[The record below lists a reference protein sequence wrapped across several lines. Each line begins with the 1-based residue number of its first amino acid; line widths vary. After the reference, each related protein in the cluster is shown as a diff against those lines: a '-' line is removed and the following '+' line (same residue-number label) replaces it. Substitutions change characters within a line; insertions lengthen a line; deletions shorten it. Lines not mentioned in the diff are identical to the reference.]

1 MVLDA
6 QALEDGLAMARQIL
20 KGESRRSAIRNLSA
34 PQGSRLF
41 AKEQSAENLGGAAR
55 EGKILNRENFVAIAA
70 AARASKNSDFKN
82 FISVC
87 GGHSCTLRRENFRGK
102 NLRPDASDYV
112 CRVGGGPLNFNS
124 ESSCANPP
132 AAKTPRR
139 KALILSDGRKGH
151 ENQSIAFC
159 ELKGLDFCICKIA
172 YSNKLLKLCSY
183 ALDFFGLYFKIFKC
197 DLSGGGTAAD
207 FKNGSNLNNSALNS
221 LVASDSANLDAAPNG
236 ANSDA
241 VSYNANL
248 DASTDRNLNFA
259 NFDLFV
265 GAGSTSYY
273 ALKFYARRYAKS
285 SVALMYPKGYRKD
298 FSVIIAG
305 AHDRPKPRAN
315 LKISPVSLSFSRPQ
329 GLYKPQRKSIGFI
342 IGGPNSCFE
351 MGGEIL
357 KQIETVR
364 AQFAD
369 CEFALTTSPRTPRAT
384 ESALAKLSWDYSVIY
399 SREPVN
405 PIGDFL
411 AQCEWVFI
419 SEDSVSMISEAVSNG
434 SASVAILSLKRKD
447 AHNKFDDFISAL
459 VSTGHARR
467 YDEALKKTAKYD
479 LEAFV
484 REIEL

>member
-1 MVLDA
+1 M
-6 QALEDGLAMARQIL
+6 EDGLAMARQISR
-20 KGESRRSAIRNLSA
+20 GESRQGIARNLSA
-34 PQGSRLF
+34 PQGLHLF
-41 AKEQSAENLGGAAR
+41 EKEQSAVNLGGAAR

-70 AARASKNSDFKN
+70 AVPAGKNLDLKN

-87 GGHSCTLRRENFRGK
+87 GSPSYILRRENFRGK
-102 NLRPDASDYV
+102 NLRSGASDYAWHA
-112 CRVGGGPLNFNS
+112 GGGSLNLNS
-124 ESSCANPP
+124 ESSAANPS
-132 AAKTPRR
+132 AAKNSYR

-159 ELKGLDFCICKIA
+159 ELRGLEFCICKITYA
-172 YSNKLLKLCSY
+172 NKLLKLCSY
-183 ALDFFGLYFKIFKC
+183 ALDFLGFYFKIFKC
-197 DLSGGGTAAD
+197 DLGGGGAAAD
-207 FKNGSNLNNSALNS
+207 LKNGSNLNNPALNS
-221 LVASDSANLDAAPNG
+221 PVASDSANLDAAPNG
-236 ANSDA
+236 INSDA
-241 VSYNANL
+241 VSYSANF
-248 DASTDRNLNFA
+248 DASADRNLNFA
-259 NFDLFV
+259 DFDLFV
-265 GAGSTSYY
+265 GAGSTTYY
-273 ALKFYARRYAKS
+273 ALKFYARRYARP

-329 GLYKPQRKSIGFI
+329 GLYRPQRKAIGFI

-351 MGGEIL
+351 MGDEIL
-357 KQIETVR
+357 KQIEGVR

-369 CEFALTTSPRTPRAT
+369 CEFALTTSPRTPQAT
-384 ESALAKLSWDYSVIY
+384 ESALEKLSWDYSVIY

-419 SEDSVSMISEAVSNG
+419 SEDSVSMISEAASNG
-434 SASVAILSLKRKD
+434 RANVAILSLKRKD
-447 AHNKFDDFISAL
+447 AHNKFDDFISSL
-459 VSTGHARR
+459 VSSGYARR

>member
-6 QALEDGLAMARQIL
+6 QALEDGLAMARQISI
-20 KGESRRSAIRNLSA
+20 GESRRGAVRNLSA
-34 PQGSRLF
+34 PQSSCLF
-41 AKEQSAENLGGAAR
+41 AKEQNAVNLGGAAR
-55 EGKILNRENFVAIAA
+55 KGKILNRENFITIAA
-70 AARASKNSDFKN
+70 ATRDSKNSDFKN

-87 GGHSCTLRRENFRGK
+87 GRPSCILRRESFRGK
-102 NLRPDASDYV
+102 NLRAGASGWAW
-112 CRVGGGPLNFNS
+112 RAGRGSLNLNS
-124 ESSCANPP
+124 ENSATNPP
-132 AAKTPRR
+132 AAKNPHR

-172 YSNKLLKLCSY
+172 YANKLLKLCSY

-197 DLSGGGTAAD
+197 DLGENGTATNC
-207 FKNGSNLNNSALNS
+207 KNGSNLKSSALNS
-221 LVASDSANLDAAPNG
+221 PVASDSANLDAAPNST
-236 ANSDA
+236 NSDA

-248 DASTDRNLNFA
+248 DASTDRNLNFTD
-259 NFDLFV
+259 FDLFV

-273 ALKFYARRYAKS
+273 ALKFYARRYAKP

-305 AHDRPKPRAN
+305 AHDRPKPSAN
-315 LKISPVSLSFSRPQ
+315 LKISPVSLSFSRSQ
-329 GLYKPQRKSIGFI
+329 GLYRPQRKSIGFI

-351 MGGEIL
+351 MGDEIL
-357 KQIETVR
+357 KQIEGVR

-369 CEFALTTSPRTPRAT
+369 CEFALTTSPRTPQAT
-384 ESALAKLSWDYSVIY
+384 ESALEKLSWDYSVIY

-419 SEDSVSMISEAVSNG
+419 SEDSVSMISEAVSSGRAN
-434 SASVAILSLKRKD
+434 VAILSLKRKD

>member
-1 MVLDA
+1 M
-6 QALEDGLAMARQIL
+6 EDGLMARQISR
-20 KGESRRSAIRNLSA
+20 GESKQGVIRNLST

-41 AKEQSAENLGGAAR
+41 AKEQSVVNLDSAAR
-55 EGKILNRENFVAIAA
+55 EGKILNRESSMTIAA
-70 AARASKNSDFKN
+70 ARDGKNSDLKN

-87 GGHSCTLRRENFRGK
+87 GCPSCILRRENFRYK
-102 NLRPDASDYV
+102 NLRSGASDYAWHA
-112 CRVGGGPLNFNS
+112 GGGPLNLNS
-124 ESSCANPP
+124 ENSAANPP
-132 AAKTPRR
+132 AAKNPYR

-159 ELKGLDFCICKIA
+159 ELRGLGFCLCKIA
-172 YSNKLLKLCSY
+172 YANKLLKLCSY
-183 ALDFFGLYFKIFKC
+183 TLDFFGLYFKIFKC
-197 DLSGGGTAAD
+197 DLGEGSTAAD
-207 FKNGSNLNNSALNS
+207 LKNGSNLNSPALNS

-241 VSYNANL
+241 VSDSANL
-248 DASTDRNLNFA
+248 DAASDRNLNFA
-259 NFDLFV
+259 DFDLFV

-273 ALKFYARRYAKS
+273 ALKFYARQYAKP

-351 MGGEIL
+351 MGDEIL
-357 KQIETVR
+357 KQIEGVR

-384 ESALAKLSWDYSVIY
+384 ESALEKLSWDYSVIY

-434 SASVAILSLKRKD
+434 SANVAILSLKRKD

-467 YDEALKKTAKYD
+467 YSEGVKPKKTAKYD
-479 LEAFV
+479 LGAFV
-484 REIEL
+484 REIKI

>member
-20 KGESRRSAIRNLSA
+20 KGESRRGVARNLSA

-41 AKEQSAENLGGAAR
+41 VKEQSTVNLGGAAR

-70 AARASKNSDFKN
+70 AREDKNSDFQN

-87 GGHSCTLRRENFRGK
+87 GRSSCALRRESFRGK
-102 NLRPDASDYV
+102 NLRAGASGWAW
-112 CRVGGGPLNFNS
+112 RAGGGSLNLNS
-124 ESSCANPP
+124 ENSAANPSAP
-132 AAKTPRR
+132 KNPHR

-159 ELKGLDFCICKIA
+159 ELKGLDYRLCKIA
-172 YSNKLLKLCSY
+172 YANKLLKLCSY

-197 DLSGGGTAAD
+197 DLCGGGTAAD
-207 FKNGSNLNNSALNS
+207 FKNGSNLNSPA
-221 LVASDSANLDAAPNG
+221 APDSANLDAAPNG

-241 VSYNANL
+241 VSDSANF
-248 DASTDRNLNFA
+248 DASADRNLNFA
-259 NFDLFV
+259 DFDLFV

-273 ALKFYARRYAKS
+273 ALKFYARRYAKP

-305 AHDRPKPRAN
+305 AHDRPEPRAN

-329 GLYKPQRKSIGFI
+329 GLYKPQRKAVGFI

-351 MGGEIL
+351 MGDKIL

-434 SASVAILSLKRKD
+434 SANVAILSLKRKD

-467 YDEALKKTAKYD
+467 YDEALKKTEKYD
-479 LEAFV
+479 LKAFV

>member
-1 MVLDA
+1 M
-6 QALEDGLAMARQIL
+6 EDGLMARQISR
-20 KGESRRSAIRNLSA
+20 GESRRGVIRNLSA

-41 AKEQSAENLGGAAR
+41 AKEQSVENLSRAAR
-55 EGKILNRENFVAIAA
+55 AGKILNRESSMAIAA
-70 AARASKNSDFKN
+70 VARASKNSDFKN

-87 GGHSCTLRRENFRGK
+87 GRPSCALQRESFRGK
-102 NLRPDASDYV
+102 NLRSDASDYV

-124 ESSCANPP
+124 ENSAANPP
-132 AAKTPRR
+132 AAKNPHR

-172 YSNKLLKLCSY
+172 YANKLFKLCSY
-183 ALDFFGLYFKIFKC
+183 ALDFFGLYFKIFKY
-197 DLSGGGTAAD
+197 DFGEGGTAAD
-207 FKNGSNLNNSALNS
+207 LKNGSNLNSPALNS
-221 LVASDSANLDAAPNG
+221 PAAPNGTNSGAVSDSANLDA
-236 ANSDA
+236 
-241 VSYNANL
+241 VS
-248 DASTDRNLNFA
+248 DRNLNFA
-259 NFDLFV
+259 DFDLFV
-265 GAGSTSYY
+265 GAGSTIYY
-273 ALKFYARRYAKS
+273 ALKFYARRYAKPS
-285 SVALMYPKGYRKD
+285 IALMYPKGYRKD

-329 GLYKPQRKSIGFI
+329 GLYRPQRKSIGFI

-351 MGGEIL
+351 MGDEIL
-357 KQIETVR
+357 KQIEGVR

-369 CEFALTTSPRTPRAT
+369 CEFALTTSPRTPQAT
-384 ESALAKLSWDYSVIY
+384 ESALEKLGWDYSVIY
-399 SREPVN
+399 SRELVN

-419 SEDSVSMISEAVSNG
+419 SEDSVSMISEAASNG
-434 SASVAILSLKRKD
+434 SANVAILSLKRKV

-467 YDEALKKTAKYD
+467 YSEGAKLKKTAKYD
-479 LEAFV
+479 LKAFV
-484 REIEL
+484 REIKI

>member
-1 MVLDA
+1 M
-6 QALEDGLAMARQIL
+6 EDGLMVRQIL
-20 KGESRRSAIRNLSA
+20 RGESRQSVVRNLPA

-41 AKEQSAENLGGAAR
+41 AKEQSVENLGSAAR
-55 EGKILNRENFVAIAA
+55 AVKILNRESSMAIAV
-70 AARASKNSDFKN
+70 ARAGKNSNFKN
-82 FISVC
+82 FISFC
-87 GGHSCTLRRENFRGK
+87 GHTSCTLRRESFSDK
-102 NLRPDASDYV
+102 NLRSDASDYAWHA
-112 CRVGGGPLNFNS
+112 GGGSLNLNS
-124 ESSCANPP
+124 ENSATNPSAP
-132 AAKTPRR
+132 KNPHR

-172 YSNKLLKLCSY
+172 YASKFLKLCSY

-197 DLSGGGTAAD
+197 DLGGSGTAAD
-207 FKNGSNLNNSALNS
+207 RKNGSNLNNTSLNS
-221 LVASDSANLDAAPNG
+221 PAASDSANLDAA
-236 ANSDA
+236 S
-241 VSYNANL
+241 
-248 DASTDRNLNFA
+248 DRNLNFVD
-259 NFDLFV
+259 FDLFV

-273 ALKFYARRYAKS
+273 ALKFYARRYARPS
-285 SVALMYPKGYRKD
+285 IALMYPKGYRKD

-315 LKISPVSLSFSRPQ
+315 LKISPISLSFSRPP

-351 MGGEIL
+351 MGDEIL
-357 KQIETVR
+357 KQIEGVR
-364 AQFAD
+364 ARFAD

-384 ESALAKLSWDYSVIY
+384 ESALENLSWDYSVIY

-419 SEDSVSMISEAVSNG
+419 SEDSVSMISEAASNG
-434 SASVAILSLKRKD
+434 SANVAILSLKRKD

-479 LEAFV
+479 LKAFV
-484 REIEL
+484 REIKI

>member
-1 MVLDA
+1 
-6 QALEDGLAMARQIL
+6 MARQISI
-20 KGESRRSAIRNLSA
+20 GESKHRVVRNLSA
-34 PQGSRLF
+34 LQGSRLF
-41 AKEQSAENLGGAAR
+41 VKEQNAVNLGGAAR
-55 EGKILNRENFVAIAA
+55 EGKILNRENFITIAA

-87 GGHSCTLRRENFRGK
+87 GGPFCTLRRESFRGK
-102 NLRPDASDYV
+102 NLRAGISGWAW
-112 CRVGGGPLNFNS
+112 RAGGGSLNLNNENS
-124 ESSCANPP
+124 AANPS
-132 AAKTPRR
+132 AAKNPHR

-159 ELKGLDFCICKIA
+159 ELKGFDYRICRVA
-172 YSNKLLKLCSY
+172 YANRLFKLCSY
-183 ALDFFGLYFKIFKC
+183 VLDFFGLYFKIFKC
-197 DLSGGGTAAD
+197 DFGEDGTTTD
-207 FKNGSNLNNSALNS
+207 CKNGSNLNSSALNS
-221 LVASDSANLDAAPNG
+221 PAAPNG
-236 ANSDA
+236 TNSDISA
-241 VSYNANL
+241 
-248 DASTDRNLNFA
+248 DRNLNFA
-259 NFDLFV
+259 DFDLFV
-265 GAGSTSYY
+265 GAGSTTYY
-273 ALKFYARRYAKS
+273 VLKFYARRYAKP

-329 GLYKPQRKSIGFI
+329 GLYRPQRKSIGFI

-351 MGGEIL
+351 MGDEIL
-357 KQIETVR
+357 KQIEGVR

-369 CEFALTTSPRTPRAT
+369 CEFALTTSPRTPQAT
-384 ESALAKLSWDYSVIY
+384 ESALEKLSWDYSVIY

-434 SASVAILSLKRKD
+434 RANVAILSLKRKD
-447 AHNKFDDFISAL
+447 AHNKFDDFISSL
-459 VSTGHARR
+459 VSTGRARR

>member
-1 MVLDA
+1 
-6 QALEDGLAMARQIL
+6 MARQIL
-20 KGESRRSAIRNLSA
+20 KGESRQGDIRNLSA
-34 PQGSRLF
+34 PQGLLLF
-41 AKEQSAENLGGAAR
+41 VKEQSAVNLSRAAR
-55 EGKILNRENFVAIAA
+55 EGKILNRESSMTIAVVA
-70 AARASKNSDFKN
+70 RDYKNSDFKN

-87 GGHSCTLRRENFRGK
+87 GRSSYALRRESFRGK
-102 NLRPDASDYV
+102 NLRAGASGWAW
-112 CRVGGGPLNFNS
+112 RTGGGSLNLNS
-124 ESSCANPP
+124 ENSDANPSAP
-132 AAKTPRR
+132 KNPHR

-159 ELKGLDFCICKIA
+159 ELKGLDYCICKIA

-197 DLSGGGTAAD
+197 DLGGGDTAAD
-207 FKNGSNLNNSALNS
+207 PKNGSNLNSPALNS
-221 LVASDSANLDAAPNG
+221 SASQNSANLDAAPNG
-236 ANSDA
+236 TNSDA
-241 VSYNANL
+241 VSYSANL
-248 DASTDRNLNFA
+248 DAMADRNLNFA
-259 NFDLFV
+259 DFDLFV

-273 ALKFYARRYAKS
+273 ALKFYARRYARP

-305 AHDRPKPRAN
+305 AHDRPEPRAN

-351 MGGEIL
+351 MGDEIL
-357 KQIETVR
+357 KQIEAVR

-434 SASVAILSLKRKD
+434 SASVAILSLKRKV

-484 REIEL
+484 REIKI

>member
-1 MVLDA
+1 
-6 QALEDGLAMARQIL
+6 MARQISR
-20 KGESRRSAIRNLSA
+20 GESRRGAIRNSSS
-34 PQGSRLF
+34 PQSSRLF
-41 AKEQSAENLGGAAR
+41 AKEQNVVNLGSAAR
-55 EGKILNRENFVAIAA
+55 AVKILNRESSMAITD
-70 AARASKNSDFKN
+70 ARDSKNSDFKN

-87 GGHSCTLRRENFRGK
+87 GRSSCTLRRENFRDK
-102 NLRPDASDYV
+102 NLRAGTSGWAW
-112 CRVGGGPLNFNS
+112 RAGGGSLNLNS
-124 ESSCANPP
+124 ENSDANPP
-132 AAKTPRR
+132 AAKNPHR

-159 ELKGLDFCICKIA
+159 ELKGLDYRFCKIA
-172 YSNKLLKLCSY
+172 YANKLLKLFSY

-197 DLSGGGTAAD
+197 DLRGGGTAAD
-207 FKNGSNLNNSALNS
+207 CKNGSNLNSSALNS
-221 LVASDSANLDAAPNG
+221 PAAPNG
-236 ANSDA
+236 TNSDTSA
-241 VSYNANL
+241 
-248 DASTDRNLNFA
+248 DRNLNFTD
-259 NFDLFV
+259 FDLFV

-273 ALKFYARRYAKS
+273 ALKFYARRYAKP

-329 GLYKPQRKSIGFI
+329 GLYRPQRKSIGFI

-351 MGGEIL
+351 MGDEIL
-357 KQIETVR
+357 KQVETVR

-369 CEFALTTSPRTPRAT
+369 CEFALTTSPRTPWVT

-434 SASVAILSLKRKD
+434 SASVAILSLKRKG

-479 LEAFV
+479 LKAFM
-484 REIEL
+484 REIKL

>member
-1 MVLDA
+1 M
-6 QALEDGLAMARQIL
+6 EDGLMAWQISR
-20 KGESRRSAIRNLSA
+20 GESRRGIARNLSA
-34 PQGSRLF
+34 PQSSRLF
-41 AKEQSAENLGGAAR
+41 AKEQSVENLRAAAR
-55 EGKILNRENFVAIAA
+55 AGKILYRENFVAIAA
-70 AARASKNSDFKN
+70 AARASKNSNFKN
-82 FISVC
+82 FISIC
-87 GGHSCTLRRENFRGK
+87 GSPSYILRRESFRYK
-102 NLRPDASDYV
+102 NLRSGASSCV
-112 CRVGGGPLNFNS
+112 CRAGDGPLNFNS
-124 ESSCANPP
+124 ENSAANPP
-132 AAKTPRR
+132 AAKNPYR

-159 ELKGLDFCICKIA
+159 ELRGLEFCICKIA
-172 YSNKLLKLCSY
+172 YANKLLKLCSY
-183 ALDFFGLYFKIFKC
+183 ALDFLGLYFKIFKC
-197 DLSGGGTAAD
+197 DLGESDTAAD

-221 LVASDSANLDAAPNG
+221 PVAPDSANSDAVSDSANLDAA
-236 ANSDA
+236 A
-241 VSYNANL
+241 
-248 DASTDRNLNFA
+248 DRNLNFA
-259 NFDLFV
+259 DFDLFV

-273 ALKFYARRYAKS
+273 ALKFYARRYAKP

-305 AHDRPKPRAN
+305 AHDHPKPSAN
-315 LKISPVSLSFSRPQ
+315 LKILPVSLSFSRPQ
-329 GLYKPQRKSIGFI
+329 GLYQPQRKAVGFI

-351 MGGEIL
+351 MGDEIL
-357 KQIETVR
+357 KQIEGVR

-384 ESALAKLSWDYSVIY
+384 ESALEKLSWDYSVIY

-419 SEDSVSMISEAVSNG
+419 SEDSVSMISEAASNG

-459 VSTGHARR
+459 ISTGHARR

-479 LEAFV
+479 LKAFV
-484 REIEL
+484 REIKL

>member
-1 MVLDA
+1 M
-6 QALEDGLAMARQIL
+6 EDGLMARQISR
-20 KGESRRSAIRNLSA
+20 GESRRGVIRNLSA

-41 AKEQSAENLGGAAR
+41 VKEQSVENLSRAAR
-55 EGKILNRENFVAIAA
+55 EGKILNRESSMAIAA
-70 AARASKNSDFKN
+70 ARAGKNLDLKN

-87 GGHSCTLRRENFRGK
+87 GSPSCTLRRESFSDK
-102 NLRPDASDYV
+102 NLRSGVPGCAWHA
-112 CRVGGGPLNFNS
+112 GGGSLNLNS
-124 ESSCANPP
+124 ESSAANSPAAANPY
-132 AAKTPRR
+132 R

-159 ELKGLDFCICKIA
+159 ELRGLEFCICKIA
-172 YSNKLLKLCSY
+172 YANKLLKLFSY

-197 DLSGGGTAAD
+197 DLGEGGTAAD
-207 FKNGSNLNNSALNS
+207 CKNGSNLNSSALNS
-221 LVASDSANLDAAPNG
+221 SVALDNANLDVAPNGTNSDAVSYSANLDAA
-236 ANSDA
+236 S
-241 VSYNANL
+241 
-248 DASTDRNLNFA
+248 DRNLNFA
-259 NFDLFV
+259 DFDLLV
-265 GAGSTSYY
+265 GAGSTTYY
-273 ALKFYARRYAKS
+273 ALKFYARRYAKPS
-285 SVALMYPKGYRKD
+285 IALMYPKGYRKD
-298 FSVIIAG
+298 FSVIVAG

-329 GLYKPQRKSIGFI
+329 GLYRPQRKSIGFI

-351 MGGEIL
+351 MGDEIL
-357 KQIETVR
+357 KQIKGVR

-384 ESALAKLSWDYSVIY
+384 ESSLEKLSWDYSVIY

-467 YDEALKKTAKYD
+467 YDETLKKTAKYD
-479 LEAFV
+479 LKAFV
-484 REIEL
+484 REIKI

>member
-1 MVLDA
+1 M
-6 QALEDGLAMARQIL
+6 ENGLMTRQISR
-20 KGESRRSAIRNLSA
+20 GESRRDAIINLSA

-41 AKEQSAENLGGAAR
+41 AKEQSVVNLGAAAR
-55 EGKILNRENFVAIAA
+55 EGKILNRESSMTIAVVA
-70 AARASKNSDFKN
+70 RDCKNSDFQN

-87 GGHSCTLRRENFRGK
+87 GGSSCALRRENFRVK
-102 NLRPDASDYV
+102 NLRAGASGWAWHA
-112 CRVGGGPLNFNS
+112 GGGSLNLNS
-124 ESSCANPP
+124 ENSAANPP
-132 AAKTPRR
+132 AAKNPYR

-159 ELKGLDFCICKIA
+159 ELKGLEFCLCRIA
-172 YSNKLLKLCSY
+172 YANKLLKLCSY
-183 ALDFFGLYFKIFKC
+183 VLDFFGLYFKIFKC
-197 DLSGGGTAAD
+197 DLGRGGTAAD
-207 FKNGSNLNNSALNS
+207 CKNGSNLSSSALNS
-221 LVASDSANLDAAPNG
+221 PAARDSANLDTSPNG
-236 ANSDA
+236 TNSDA
-241 VSYNANL
+241 A
-248 DASTDRNLNFA
+248 ADRNLNFA

-273 ALKFYARRYAKS
+273 ALKFYARRYAKP

-329 GLYKPQRKSIGFI
+329 GLYQPQRKSIGFI

-351 MGGEIL
+351 MGDEIL
-357 KQIETVR
+357 KQVETVR

-399 SREPVN
+399 SREPIN

-419 SEDSVSMISEAVSNG
+419 SEDSVSMISEAVSSG

-447 AHNKFDDFISAL
+447 AHNKFDDFISSL
-459 VSTGHARR
+459 VSSGYARR

-479 LEAFV
+479 LKEFV

>member
-1 MVLDA
+1 M
-6 QALEDGLAMARQIL
+6 EDGLMARQIL
-20 KGESRRSAIRNLSA
+20 RGESRNSVTRNLSA
-34 PQGSRLF
+34 PQSSRLF
-41 AKEQSAENLGGAAR
+41 AKEQSVVNLGAVAR
-55 EGKILNRENFVAIAA
+55 EGKILNRENFVAIAVV
-70 AARASKNSDFKN
+70 ARAGKNLDLKN

-87 GGHSCTLRRENFRGK
+87 GSPSCALRRENFRGK
-102 NLRPDASDYV
+102 NLRSDASD
-112 CRVGGGPLNFNS
+112 CAWHASTGSLNFNS
-124 ESSCANPP
+124 ESSAANPP
-132 AAKTPRR
+132 TAKNPYR

-159 ELKGLDFCICKIA
+159 ELRGLEFCICKIA
-172 YSNKLLKLCSY
+172 YANKLLKLCSY

-207 FKNGSNLNNSALNS
+207 CKNGSNLNSSALNS
-221 LVASDSANLDAAPNG
+221 SVASDSANLDAAPNG
-236 ANSDA
+236 R
-241 VSYNANL
+241 NL
-248 DASTDRNLNFA
+248 DASADRNLNFA
-259 NFDLFV
+259 DFDLFV
-265 GAGSTSYY
+265 GAGSTTYY
-273 ALKFYARRYAKS
+273 ALKFYARRYAKPS
-285 SVALMYPKGYRKD
+285 IALMYPKGYRKD

-329 GLYKPQRKSIGFI
+329 GLYRPQRKAVGFI

-351 MGGEIL
+351 MGDEIL
-357 KQIETVR
+357 KQIEGVR

-384 ESALAKLSWDYSVIY
+384 EGALEKLGWDYSVIY

-419 SEDSVSMISEAVSNG
+419 SEDSVSMISEAASNG
-434 SASVAILSLKRKD
+434 SASVAILSLKRKV

-467 YDEALKKTAKYD
+467 YSEGAKLKKTAKYD
-479 LEAFV
+479 LKAFV
-484 REIEL
+484 REIKI

>member
-1 MVLDA
+1 M
-6 QALEDGLAMARQIL
+6 EDGLMARQISR
-20 KGESRRSAIRNLSA
+20 GESKQGVIRNLSA

-41 AKEQSAENLGGAAR
+41 AKEQSVENLSRAAR

-87 GGHSCTLRRENFRGK
+87 GGPFCTLRRESFSDK
-102 NLRPDASDYV
+102 NLRSSASD
-112 CRVGGGPLNFNS
+112 CAWRAGGGSLNLNS
-124 ESSCANPP
+124 ESS
-132 AAKTPRR
+132 AAKNPHR

-159 ELKGLDFCICKIA
+159 ELRGLEFCICKIA
-172 YSNKLLKLCSY
+172 YANKLLKLCSY

-197 DLSGGGTAAD
+197 DLCGSGTAAD
-207 FKNGSNLNNSALNS
+207 CKNRSNLNNPALNS
-221 LVASDSANLDAAPNG
+221 PAALNSVNLDAAPNG

-241 VSYNANL
+241 VSDSVNL
-248 DASTDRNLNFA
+248 GAAADRNLNFA
-259 NFDLFV
+259 DFDLFV

-273 ALKFYARRYAKS
+273 ALKFYARRYAKPS
-285 SVALMYPKGYRKD
+285 IALMYPKGYRKD

-305 AHDRPKPRAN
+305 AHDRPMPSAN

-329 GLYKPQRKSIGFI
+329 GLYRPQRKSIGFI

-351 MGGEIL
+351 MGDEIL
-357 KQIETVR
+357 NQIEGVR

-369 CEFALTTSPRTPRAT
+369 CEFALTTSPRTPQAT

-411 AQCEWVFI
+411 AQCDWVFI

-479 LEAFV
+479 LKAFV
-484 REIEL
+484 REIKI

>member
-1 MVLDA
+1 M
-6 QALEDGLAMARQIL
+6 ENGLMARQISR
-20 KGESRRSAIRNLSA
+20 GESKRGVIRNLSA
-34 PQGSRLF
+34 SQGSRLF
-41 AKEQSAENLGGAAR
+41 AKEQSVENLSRAAR
-55 EGKILNRENFVAIAA
+55 EGKILNRESSMAIAV
-70 AARASKNSDFKN
+70 ARDGKNSDLKN

-87 GGHSCTLRRENFRGK
+87 GRSSCTLRRESFRGK
-102 NLRPDASDYV
+102 NLRAGASGWAW
-112 CRVGGGPLNFNS
+112 RAGGGSLNLNS
-124 ESSCANPP
+124 ENSAANPSAP
-132 AAKTPRR
+132 KNPHR

-159 ELKGLDFCICKIA
+159 ELKGLDYRFCKIA
-172 YSNKLLKLCSY
+172 YANKLLKLCSY

-197 DLSGGGTAAD
+197 DFGEGGTAAD
-207 FKNGSNLNNSALNS
+207 LKNGSNLNSPTAP
-221 LVASDSANLDAAPNG
+221 DSANLDAAPNG
-236 ANSDA
+236 TNSDA

-248 DASTDRNLNFA
+248 DAAANRNLSFA
-259 NFDLFV
+259 DFDLFV

-273 ALKFYARRYAKS
+273 ALKFYARRYAKPS
-285 SVALMYPKGYRKD
+285 IALMYPKGYRKD

-315 LKISPVSLSFSRPQ
+315 LKILPVSLSFSRPQ
-329 GLYKPQRKSIGFI
+329 GLYQPQRKAVGFI

-351 MGGEIL
+351 MGDEIL
-357 KQIETVR
+357 KQIEGVR

-384 ESALAKLSWDYSVIY
+384 ESALEKLSWDYSVIY

-434 SASVAILSLKRKD
+434 SANVAILSLKRKD

-459 VSTGHARR
+459 VSSGYARR
-467 YDEALKKTAKYD
+467 YSEDTKLKKTAKYD
-479 LEAFV
+479 LGAFV
-484 REIEL
+484 REIKI

>member
-1 MVLDA
+1 M
-6 QALEDGLAMARQIL
+6 EDGLMAQQISRS
-20 KGESRRSAIRNLSA
+20 ESKQGVIRNLSA
-34 PQGSRLF
+34 PQSSRLF
-41 AKEQSAENLGGAAR
+41 AKEQNVVNLGGAAR
-55 EGKILNRENFVAIAA
+55 EGKILNRESSMTIAVVA
-70 AARASKNSDFKN
+70 RDCKNSDFQN
-82 FISVC
+82 FISGC
-87 GGHSCTLRRENFRGK
+87 GCPSYILRRENFRAK
-102 NLRPDASDYV
+102 NLRAGASD
-112 CRVGGGPLNFNS
+112 CAWRAGRWPLNFNS
-124 ESSCANPP
+124 ESSCLNPS
-132 AAKTPRR
+132 AAKNPHR

-159 ELKGLDFCICKIA
+159 ELRGLEFCICKIA

-183 ALDFFGLYFKIFKC
+183 ALDFFGFYFKIFKC
-197 DLSGGGTAAD
+197 DLGEGGTAANL
-207 FKNGSNLNNSALNS
+207 KNGSNLNSPALNS
-221 LVASDSANLDAAPNG
+221 SASQNSVNLDAAPNG
-236 ANSDA
+236 TNSDA
-241 VSYNANL
+241 VS
-248 DASTDRNLNFA
+248 DRNLNFA
-259 NFDLFV
+259 DFDLFV

-273 ALKFYARRYAKS
+273 ALKFYARRYAKPS
-285 SVALMYPKGYRKD
+285 IALMYPKGYRKD

-305 AHDRPKPRAN
+305 AHDRPMPSAN

-351 MGGEIL
+351 MGDEIL
-357 KQIETVR
+357 KQIEAVR

-384 ESALAKLSWDYSVIY
+384 ESALEKLSWDYSVIY

-419 SEDSVSMISEAVSNG
+419 SEDSVSMISEAASNG
-434 SASVAILSLKRKD
+434 SANVAILSLKRKD

-467 YDEALKKTAKYD
+467 YDETLKKTAKYD
-479 LEAFV
+479 LKAFV
-484 REIEL
+484 REIKI

>member
-1 MVLDA
+1 M
-6 QALEDGLAMARQIL
+6 EDGLMARQISR
-20 KGESRRSAIRNLSA
+20 GESRQGVIRNLSA
-34 PQGSRLF
+34 PQGSCLF
-41 AKEQSAENLGGAAR
+41 AKEQSVVNLGSAAR
-55 EGKILNRENFVAIAA
+55 ESKILNRENFVMIA
-70 AARASKNSDFKN
+70 AARASKNSNFKN
-82 FISVC
+82 FISIC
-87 GGHSCTLRRENFRGK
+87 GSPSCILRRESFRDK
-102 NLRPDASDYV
+102 NLRSGASDYAWHA
-112 CRVGGGPLNFNS
+112 GGGPLNLNS
-124 ESSCANPP
+124 ENSAANPP
-132 AAKTPRR
+132 AAKNPHR

-172 YSNKLLKLCSY
+172 YANKFLKLCSY

-197 DLSGGGTAAD
+197 DLGWSGTAAD

-221 LVASDSANLDAAPNG
+221 SVALDSANLDAAPNG
-236 ANSDA
+236 TNSDT
-241 VSYNANL
+241 VSYSANL
-248 DASTDRNLNFA
+248 DAASDRNLNFA
-259 NFDLFV
+259 DFDLFV
-265 GAGSTSYY
+265 SAGSTTYY
-273 ALKFYARRYAKS
+273 ALKFYARRYARP
-285 SVALMYPKGYRKD
+285 SVALMYPKGYCKD

-315 LKISPVSLSFSRPQ
+315 LKISPVSLSFSRLQ
-329 GLYKPQRKSIGFI
+329 GLYRPQRKSIGFI

-351 MGGEIL
+351 MGDEIL
-357 KQIETVR
+357 KQIESVR

-384 ESALAKLSWDYSVIY
+384 ESALEKLGWDYSVIY

-419 SEDSVSMISEAVSNG
+419 SEDSVSMISEAASNG
-434 SASVAILSLKRKD
+434 SANVAILSLKRKD

-479 LEAFV
+479 LKEFV

>member
-1 MVLDA
+1 M
-6 QALEDGLAMARQIL
+6 ENGLMAWQISR
-20 KGESRRSAIRNLSA
+20 GESRRGIARNLSA

-41 AKEQSAENLGGAAR
+41 AKEQSVENLSRAAR
-55 EGKILNRENFVAIAA
+55 AGKILNRESSMAIAA
-70 AARASKNSDFKN
+70 ARDYKNSKFKN
-82 FISVC
+82 FISIC
-87 GGHSCTLRRENFRGK
+87 GSPSYILRRENFRYK
-102 NLRPDASDYV
+102 NLRSGASDYAWHA
-112 CRVGGGPLNFNS
+112 GGGSLNLNS
-124 ESSCANPP
+124 ENSAANQSAPKNP
-132 AAKTPRR
+132 HR

-172 YSNKLLKLCSY
+172 YANKLLKLCSY

-197 DLSGGGTAAD
+197 DLGGSGTAAD
-207 FKNGSNLNNSALNS
+207 RKNGSNLNNTSLNS
-221 LVASDSANLDAAPNG
+221 PAASDSANLDASA
-236 ANSDA
+236 
-241 VSYNANL
+241 
-248 DASTDRNLNFA
+248 DRNLNFA

-273 ALKFYARRYAKS
+273 ALKFYARRYAKP

-329 GLYKPQRKSIGFI
+329 GLYQPQRKSIGFI

-351 MGGEIL
+351 MGDEIL
-357 KQIETVR
+357 KQIEGVR

-369 CEFALTTSPRTPRAT
+369 CEFALTTSPRTPQAT
-384 ESALAKLSWDYSVIY
+384 ESALEKLGWDYSVIY

-434 SASVAILSLKRKD
+434 SASVAILNLKRKD

-484 REIEL
+484 REIKI

>member
-1 MVLDA
+1 M
-6 QALEDGLAMARQIL
+6 ENGLMARQISR
-20 KGESRRSAIRNLSA
+20 GESKRGVIRNLSA
-34 PQGSRLF
+34 LQGSRLF
-41 AKEQSAENLGGAAR
+41 AKEQSAVNLGGAALAV
-55 EGKILNRENFVAIAA
+55 KILNRESSMTIAA
-70 AARASKNSDFKN
+70 AREDKNSDFQN

-87 GGHSCTLRRENFRGK
+87 GRSSCALRRESFRGK
-102 NLRPDASDYV
+102 NLRSDASDYV

-124 ESSCANPP
+124 ENSAVNPP
-132 AAKTPRR
+132 AAKNPHR

-159 ELKGLDFCICKIA
+159 ELRGLEFCLCRVA
-172 YSNKLLKLCSY
+172 YANKFLKLCSY

-197 DLSGGGTAAD
+197 DLGGNGTAAD
-207 FKNGSNLNNSALNS
+207 LKNGSNLNS

-241 VSYNANL
+241 VS
-248 DASTDRNLNFA
+248 DRNLNFA
-259 NFDLFV
+259 DFDLFV

-273 ALKFYARRYAKS
+273 ALKFYARRYAKP

-305 AHDRPKPRAN
+305 AHDRPKPSAN
-315 LKISPVSLSFSRPQ
+315 LKILPVSLSFSRPQ
-329 GLYKPQRKSIGFI
+329 GLYWPQRKSIGFI
-342 IGGPNSCFE
+342 IGGSNSCFE
-351 MGGEIL
+351 MGDEIL
-357 KQIETVR
+357 KHIESIR

-384 ESALAKLSWDYSVIY
+384 ESALEKLSWDYSVIY

-419 SEDSVSMISEAVSNG
+419 SEDSVSMISEAASNG

-447 AHNKFDDFISAL
+447 AHNKFDDFISSL
-459 VSTGHARR
+459 VSSGYARR

>member
-1 MVLDA
+1 
-6 QALEDGLAMARQIL
+6 MARQIL
-20 KGESRRSAIRNLSA
+20 KGESRRGAIRNLSA
-34 PQGSRLF
+34 PQGLRLF
-41 AKEQSAENLGGAAR
+41 IKEQSAVNLGGVAR

-70 AARASKNSDFKN
+70 AREGKNSDLKN

-87 GGHSCTLRRENFRGK
+87 GRSSCTLRHESFRGK
-102 NLRPDASDYV
+102 NLRAGASGWAW
-112 CRVGGGPLNFNS
+112 RAGRGSLNLNS
-124 ESSCANPP
+124 ENSAANPSAP
-132 AAKTPRR
+132 KNPHR

-172 YSNKLLKLCSY
+172 YANKLLKLCSY

-197 DLSGGGTAAD
+197 DLGESGTAAD
-207 FKNGSNLNNSALNS
+207 CKNGSNLNSPA
-221 LVASDSANLDAAPNG
+221 APDSANLDAAPNG
-236 ANSDA
+236 TNSDA
-241 VSYNANL
+241 VSYSANL
-248 DASTDRNLNFA
+248 DAASNRNLNFA
-259 NFDLFV
+259 DFDLFV
-265 GAGSTSYY
+265 GAGSTTYY
-273 ALKFYARRYAKS
+273 ALKFYARRYAKP

-298 FSVIIAG
+298 FNVIIAG
-305 AHDRPKPRAN
+305 AHDRPTPSAN
-315 LKISPVSLSFSRPQ
+315 IKISPVSLSFSHPQ

-351 MGGEIL
+351 MGDEIL
-357 KQIETVR
+357 KQIEAVR
-364 AQFAD
+364 VQFAD

-399 SREPVN
+399 SREPIN

-434 SASVAILSLKRKD
+434 RANVAILSLKRKD

-459 VSTGHARR
+459 ISTGHARR

-484 REIEL
+484 REIKL

>member
-1 MVLDA
+1 M
-6 QALEDGLAMARQIL
+6 EDGLMARQISR
-20 KGESRRSAIRNLSA
+20 GESRRGIVRNLSA
-34 PQGSRLF
+34 PQGSCLF
-41 AKEQSAENLGGAAR
+41 AKEQSVVNLGSAAR
-55 EGKILNRENFVAIAA
+55 EGKILNRESSMTIAVVA
-70 AARASKNSDFKN
+70 RDCKNSDFQN

-87 GGHSCTLRRENFRGK
+87 GCPSCILRRENFRAK
-102 NLRPDASDYV
+102 NLRAGASD
-112 CRVGGGPLNFNS
+112 CAWRAGRWPLNFNS
-124 ESSCANPP
+124 ESSCLNPS
-132 AAKTPRR
+132 AAKNPHR

-159 ELKGLDFCICKIA
+159 ELRGLEFCICKIA

-197 DLSGGGTAAD
+197 DLGGGDTATD
-207 FKNGSNLNNSALNS
+207 RKNGSNLNSPT
-221 LVASDSANLDAAPNG
+221 ASDSANLDAAPNG

-241 VSYNANL
+241 VS
-248 DASTDRNLNFA
+248 DRNLNFA
-259 NFDLFV
+259 DFDLFV
-265 GAGSTSYY
+265 GAGSTTYY
-273 ALKFYARRYAKS
+273 ALKFYARRYAKPS
-285 SVALMYPKGYRKD
+285 IALMYPKGYRKD

-305 AHDRPKPRAN
+305 VHDRPKPRAN

-329 GLYKPQRKSIGFI
+329 GLYKPQRKAVGFI

-369 CEFALTTSPRTPRAT
+369 CEFALTTSPRTPQAT
-384 ESALAKLSWDYSVIY
+384 ESALEKLSWDYSVIY

-411 AQCEWVFI
+411 AQCDWVFI

-479 LEAFV
+479 LGAFV
-484 REIEL
+484 REIKI

>member
-1 MVLDA
+1 M
-6 QALEDGLAMARQIL
+6 EDGLMVRQISRV
-20 KGESRRSAIRNLSA
+20 ESRRGVIRNLSA

-41 AKEQSAENLGGAAR
+41 VKEQSVENLSRAAR
-55 EGKILNRENFVAIAA
+55 ESKILNRESYIAIAA
-70 AARASKNSDFKN
+70 ARDGKNSDFKN
-82 FISVC
+82 FISIC
-87 GGHSCTLRRENFRGK
+87 GCPSCTLRRESFSDK
-102 NLRPDASDYV
+102 NLRADAPDCAWHA
-112 CRVGGGPLNFNS
+112 GGGSLNLNS

-132 AAKTPRR
+132 AAKNPHR
-139 KALILSDGRKGH
+139 KALILSDDRKGH

-159 ELKGLDFCICKIA
+159 ELRGLEFCLCKVG
-172 YSNKLLKLCSY
+172 YKNKFLKLCSY

-197 DLSGGGTAAD
+197 DLGGSGTAAD
-207 FKNGSNLNNSALNS
+207 RKNGSNLNNTSLNS
-221 LVASDSANLDAAPNG
+221 PAASDSASLDAA
-236 ANSDA
+236 S
-241 VSYNANL
+241 
-248 DASTDRNLNFA
+248 DRNLNFA
-259 NFDLFV
+259 DFDLFV
-265 GAGSTSYY
+265 GAGSTTYY
-273 ALKFYARRYAKS
+273 ALKFYARRYAKPS
-285 SVALMYPKGYRKD
+285 IALMYPKGYRKD

-329 GLYKPQRKSIGFI
+329 GLYKPQRKAVGFI
-342 IGGPNSCFE
+342 VGGPNSCFE
-351 MGGEIL
+351 MGDEIL
-357 KQIETVR
+357 NQIEGVR
-364 AQFAD
+364 AQFVD

-384 ESALAKLSWDYSVIY
+384 ESALEKLGWDYSVIY

-419 SEDSVSMISEAVSNG
+419 SEDSVSMISEAASNG

-479 LEAFV
+479 LKAFV
-484 REIEL
+484 REIKI

>member
-1 MVLDA
+1 
-6 QALEDGLAMARQIL
+6 MARQISR
-20 KGESRRSAIRNLSA
+20 GESRQGIARNLSA
-34 PQGSRLF
+34 PQGLRLF
-41 AKEQSAENLGGAAR
+41 EKEQSAVNLSNAAR
-55 EGKILNRENFVAIAA
+55 AVKILNRKNFVAIAA
-70 AARASKNSDFKN
+70 ARDGKNSNFKN
-82 FISVC
+82 FISIC
-87 GGHSCTLRRENFRGK
+87 GSPSCTLRREIFRGK
-102 NLRPDASDYV
+102 NLKSGAAGCAWHAGSRS
-112 CRVGGGPLNFNS
+112 LNLNS
-124 ESSCANPP
+124 ENSDANPSAP
-132 AAKTPRR
+132 KTPHR

-159 ELKGLDFCICKIA
+159 ELKGLEFCICRIA
-172 YSNKLLKLCSY
+172 YANKLLKLCSY

-197 DLSGGGTAAD
+197 DLGGSGTAAD
-207 FKNGSNLNNSALNS
+207 YKNGSNLNSP
-221 LVASDSANLDAAPNG
+221 VASDSANLDAA
-236 ANSDA
+236 A
-241 VSYNANL
+241 
-248 DASTDRNLNFA
+248 DRNLNFA

-273 ALKFYARRYAKS
+273 ALKFYARRYARP

-298 FSVIIAG
+298 FSIIIAG
-305 AHDRPKPRAN
+305 AHDRPEPRAN
-315 LKISPVSLSFSRPQ
+315 LKISPVSLSFSRPP

-351 MGGEIL
+351 MGDEIL
-357 KQIETVR
+357 KQIEGVR
-364 AQFAD
+364 ARFAD

-419 SEDSVSMISEAVSNG
+419 SEDSVSMISEAVSSGRAN
-434 SASVAILSLKRKD
+434 VAILSLKRKD

-459 VSTGHARR
+459 VSTGYARR
-467 YDEALKKTAKYD
+467 YSEGVKLKKTAKYD
-479 LEAFV
+479 LKEFV

>member
-1 MVLDA
+1 MDT
-6 QALEDGLAMARQIL
+6 QTMEDGLMVRQIL
-20 KGESRRSAIRNLSA
+20 RGESRQSVVRNLPA

-41 AKEQSAENLGGAAR
+41 AKEQSVENLGSAAR
-55 EGKILNRENFVAIAA
+55 AVKILNRESSMAIAV
-70 AARASKNSDFKN
+70 ARAGKNSNFKN
-82 FISVC
+82 FISFC
-87 GGHSCTLRRENFRGK
+87 GHTSCTLRRESFSDK
-102 NLRPDASDYV
+102 NLRSDASDYAWHA
-112 CRVGGGPLNFNS
+112 GGGSLNLNS
-124 ESSCANPP
+124 ENSATNPSAP
-132 AAKTPRR
+132 KNPHR

-172 YSNKLLKLCSY
+172 YASKFLKLCSY

-197 DLSGGGTAAD
+197 DLGGSGTAAD
-207 FKNGSNLNNSALNS
+207 RKNGSNLNNTSLNS
-221 LVASDSANLDAAPNG
+221 PAASDSANLDAA
-236 ANSDA
+236 S
-241 VSYNANL
+241 
-248 DASTDRNLNFA
+248 DRNLNFVD
-259 NFDLFV
+259 FDLFV

-273 ALKFYARRYAKS
+273 ALKFYARRYARPS
-285 SVALMYPKGYRKD
+285 IALMYPKGYRKD

-315 LKISPVSLSFSRPQ
+315 LKISPISLSFSRPP

-351 MGGEIL
+351 MGDEIL
-357 KQIETVR
+357 KQIEGVR
-364 AQFAD
+364 ARFAD

-384 ESALAKLSWDYSVIY
+384 ESALENLSWDYSVIY

-419 SEDSVSMISEAVSNG
+419 SEDSVSMISEAASNG
-434 SASVAILSLKRKD
+434 SANVAILSLKRKD

-479 LEAFV
+479 LKAFV
-484 REIEL
+484 REIKI

>member
-1 MVLDA
+1 M
-6 QALEDGLAMARQIL
+6 EDGLMVRQIL
-20 KGESRRSAIRNLSA
+20 RVESRRDAIINLSA

-41 AKEQSAENLGGAAR
+41 AKEQSVVNLGAAAR

-70 AARASKNSDFKN
+70 AVPAGKNLDLKN

-87 GGHSCTLRRENFRGK
+87 GGSSYILRRESFSDK
-102 NLRPDASDYV
+102 NLRSSAPSWAW
-112 CRVGGGPLNFNS
+112 RAGGGSLILNS

-132 AAKTPRR
+132 AAKNSHR

-159 ELKGLDFCICKIA
+159 ELRGLEFCICKIA

-197 DLSGGGTAAD
+197 DLGGGDTATD
-207 FKNGSNLNNSALNS
+207 RKNGSNLNNTSLNS
-221 LVASDSANLDAAPNG
+221 PAASDSINLDAAPNG
-236 ANSDA
+236 TNSDA
-241 VSYNANL
+241 VSYSANL
-248 DASTDRNLNFA
+248 DAASDRNLNFA
-259 NFDLFV
+259 DFDLFV
-265 GAGSTSYY
+265 GAGSTIYY
-273 ALKFYARRYAKS
+273 ALKFYARRYAKP
-285 SVALMYPKGYRKD
+285 SVAPMYPKGYRKD

-329 GLYKPQRKSIGFI
+329 GLYRPQRKAVGFI

-351 MGGEIL
+351 MGDEIL
-357 KQIETVR
+357 KQIEGVR

-384 ESALAKLSWDYSVIY
+384 ESALEKLSWDYSVIY

-434 SASVAILSLKRKD
+434 STSVAILSLKRKD

>member
-1 MVLDA
+1 
-6 QALEDGLAMARQIL
+6 MARQISR
-20 KGESRRSAIRNLSA
+20 GESRQGIARNLSA
-34 PQGSRLF
+34 PQGLRLF
-41 AKEQSAENLGGAAR
+41 EKEQSAVNLSNAAR
-55 EGKILNRENFVAIAA
+55 AVKILNRKNFVAIAA
-70 AARASKNSDFKN
+70 ARDGKNSNFKN
-82 FISVC
+82 FISIC
-87 GGHSCTLRRENFRGK
+87 GSPSCTLRREIFRGK
-102 NLRPDASDYV
+102 NLRSGAAGCAWHAGS
-112 CRVGGGPLNFNS
+112 RSLNLNS
-124 ESSCANPP
+124 ENSDANPSAP
-132 AAKTPRR
+132 KTPHR

-159 ELKGLDFCICKIA
+159 ELKGLEFCICRIA
-172 YSNKLLKLCSY
+172 YANKLLKLCSY

-197 DLSGGGTAAD
+197 DLGGSGTAAD
-207 FKNGSNLNNSALNS
+207 YKNGSNLNSP
-221 LVASDSANLDAAPNG
+221 VASDSANLDAA
-236 ANSDA
+236 A
-241 VSYNANL
+241 
-248 DASTDRNLNFA
+248 DRNLNFA

-273 ALKFYARRYAKS
+273 ALKFYARRYARP

-298 FSVIIAG
+298 FSIIIAG
-305 AHDRPKPRAN
+305 AHDRPEPRAN
-315 LKISPVSLSFSRPQ
+315 LKISPVSLSFSRPP

-351 MGGEIL
+351 MGDEIL
-357 KQIETVR
+357 KQIEGVR
-364 AQFAD
+364 ARFAD

-419 SEDSVSMISEAVSNG
+419 SEDSVSMISEAVSSGRAN
-434 SASVAILSLKRKD
+434 VAILSLKRKD

-459 VSTGHARR
+459 VSTGYARR
-467 YDEALKKTAKYD
+467 YSEGVKLKKTAKYD
-479 LEAFV
+479 LKEFV

>member
-1 MVLDA
+1 M
-6 QALEDGLAMARQIL
+6 EDGLMVRQIL
-20 KGESRRSAIRNLSA
+20 RVESRRDAIINLSA

-41 AKEQSAENLGGAAR
+41 AKEQSVVNLGAAAR

-70 AARASKNSDFKN
+70 AVPAGKNLDLKN

-87 GGHSCTLRRENFRGK
+87 GGSSYILRRESFSDK
-102 NLRPDASDYV
+102 NLRSSAPSWAW
-112 CRVGGGPLNFNS
+112 RAGGGSLILNS

-132 AAKTPRR
+132 AAKNSHR

-159 ELKGLDFCICKIA
+159 ELRGLEFCICKIA

-197 DLSGGGTAAD
+197 DLGGGDTATD
-207 FKNGSNLNNSALNS
+207 RKNGSNLNNTSLNS
-221 LVASDSANLDAAPNG
+221 PAASDSINLDAAPNG
-236 ANSDA
+236 TNSDA
-241 VSYNANL
+241 VSYSANL
-248 DASTDRNLNFA
+248 DAASDRNLNFA
-259 NFDLFV
+259 DFDLFV

-273 ALKFYARRYAKS
+273 ALKFYARRYAKP

-329 GLYKPQRKSIGFI
+329 GLYKPHRKSIGFI

-351 MGGEIL
+351 MGDEIL
-357 KQIETVR
+357 KHIEGVR

-384 ESALAKLSWDYSVIY
+384 ESALEKLGWDYSVIY
-399 SREPVN
+399 GREPIN

-434 SASVAILSLKRKD
+434 SANVAILSLKRKD

-479 LEAFV
+479 LGAFV
-484 REIEL
+484 REIKI

>member
-1 MVLDA
+1 M
-6 QALEDGLAMARQIL
+6 EDGLMVRQIL
-20 KGESRRSAIRNLSA
+20 RVESRRDAIRNLSA
-34 PQGSRLF
+34 PQGSRIF
-41 AKEQSAENLGGAAR
+41 AKEQSVVNLGGAAR
-55 EGKILNRENFVAIAA
+55 EGKILNRESSMTIAVV
-70 AARASKNSDFKN
+70 ARAGKNLDLKN
-82 FISVC
+82 FISFC
-87 GGHSCTLRRENFRGK
+87 GSPSCILCRESFRDK
-102 NLRPDASDYV
+102 NLRSGASDYAWHA
-112 CRVGGGPLNFNS
+112 GGGPLNLNS
-124 ESSCANPP
+124 ENSAANPP
-132 AAKTPRR
+132 AAKNPYR

-159 ELKGLDFCICKIA
+159 ELKGLEFCLCRVA
-172 YSNKLLKLCSY
+172 YANKFLKLCSY

-197 DLSGGGTAAD
+197 DLGGGDTAAD
-207 FKNGSNLNNSALNS
+207 LKNGSNLNNPALNS

-259 NFDLFV
+259 DFDLFV
-265 GAGSTSYY
+265 GVGSTTYY
-273 ALKFYARRYAKS
+273 ALKFYARRYAKPS
-285 SVALMYPKGYRKD
+285 IALMYPKGYRKD

-329 GLYKPQRKSIGFI
+329 GLYKPHRKSIGFI

-351 MGGEIL
+351 MGDEIL

-369 CEFALTTSPRTPRAT
+369 CEFALTTSPRTPWVT
-384 ESALAKLSWDYSVIY
+384 ENALAKLSWDYSVIY

-447 AHNKFDDFISAL
+447 AHNKFDDFISSL
-459 VSTGHARR
+459 VSSGYARR

-479 LEAFV
+479 LKEFV

>member
-1 MVLDA
+1 M
-6 QALEDGLAMARQIL
+6 EDGLMARQISR
-20 KGESRRSAIRNLSA
+20 GESRRGVIRNLSA

-41 AKEQSAENLGGAAR
+41 AKEQSAVNLGGAAR
-55 EGKILNRENFVAIAA
+55 EGKILNCESSMAIAA
-70 AARASKNSDFKN
+70 ARDGKNSDLKN
-82 FISVC
+82 FILFY
-87 GGHSCTLRRENFRGK
+87 GGSSCALRRESFRGK
-102 NLRPDASDYV
+102 NLRSGASGWAW
-112 CRVGGGPLNFNS
+112 RAGRGPLNFNS
-124 ESSCANPP
+124 ENSAANPP
-132 AAKTPRR
+132 AAKNPHR

-172 YSNKLLKLCSY
+172 YANKLLKLCSY

-197 DLSGGGTAAD
+197 DLGGSGTAAD
-207 FKNGSNLNNSALNS
+207 PKNGSNLNSPALNS
-221 LVASDSANLDAAPNG
+221 SASQNSVNLDAAPNDTNSYAVSYS

-241 VSYNANL
+241 SA
-248 DASTDRNLNFA
+248 DRNLNFA
-259 NFDLFV
+259 DFDLFV
-265 GAGSTSYY
+265 SAGSTTYY
-273 ALKFYARRYAKS
+273 ALKFYARRYAKP

-298 FSVIIAG
+298 FSIIIAG

-329 GLYKPQRKSIGFI
+329 GLYRPQRKAVGFI

-351 MGGEIL
+351 MGDEIL
-357 KQIETVR
+357 KQIEDVR

-405 PIGDFL
+405 PIDDFL

-434 SASVAILSLKRKD
+434 RASVVILSLKRKY

-479 LEAFV
+479 LKAFV
-484 REIEL
+484 REIKI

>member
-1 MVLDA
+1 
-6 QALEDGLAMARQIL
+6 MARQIL
-20 KGESRRSAIRNLSA
+20 KGESRQGIARNLSS
-34 PQGSRLF
+34 PQDSCLF
-41 AKEQSAENLGGAAR
+41 AKEQSVENLSNAAR

-70 AARASKNSDFKN
+70 TARDGKNSDLKN
-82 FISVC
+82 FILFY
-87 GGHSCTLRRENFRGK
+87 GGSFCTLRRESFRDK
-102 NLRPDASDYV
+102 NLRADISGWAWRAGS
-112 CRVGGGPLNFNS
+112 GSLNLNS
-124 ESSCANPP
+124 ESSAANPS
-132 AAKTPRR
+132 AAKNPHR

-159 ELKGLDFCICKIA
+159 ELKGLEFCICKIA
-172 YSNKLLKLCSY
+172 YSNKLLKLFSY

-197 DLSGGGTAAD
+197 DLGGGGTAAD

-221 LVASDSANLDAAPNG
+221 PVALDSANLYAAPNG

-248 DASTDRNLNFA
+248 EAAADRNLNFTD
-259 NFDLFV
+259 FDLFV

-273 ALKFYARRYAKS
+273 ALKFYARRYAKP

-329 GLYKPQRKSIGFI
+329 GLYQPQRKSIGFI

-351 MGGEIL
+351 MGDEIL
-357 KQIETVR
+357 KQIEGVR

-384 ESALAKLSWDYSVIY
+384 ESALEKLSWDYSVIY

-419 SEDSVSMISEAVSNG
+419 SEDSVSMISEAASNG

-447 AHNKFDDFISAL
+447 AHNKFDDFISTL
-459 VSTGHARR
+459 VSSGYARR
-467 YDEALKKTAKYD
+467 YSEGAKLKKTAKYD
-479 LEAFV
+479 LKAFV